1 MNVDSKLLSFVNG
14 IQEKKISVADRG
26 LAYGHGLFET
36 IRVSKGAIPLLEYH
50 ILRLLRGAK
59 IIGIKADRELIEKY
73 IYQLLEASP
82 EEGVIKII
90 VTAGSSQRGY
100 FYNKNNDTYY
110 VTQWFPAAVV
120 DPPLRKKG
128 IALKYCK
135 HRLPHSPILAGIKHL
150 NRLDQII
157 ARSEWSEEFHDGLVL
172 DQDDNVIEC
181 TSSNIF
187 VYKNGVWM
195 TPKINRCGVSGVMR
209 EYLICNLIPG
219 AGSNVMEV
227 NMPLEVFLS
236 SDEVF
241 ICNSVTGIF
250 PVVSVEN
257 LCEFESGLATKK
269 INEELCKEFSCY
281 E

>member
-1 MNVDSKLLSFVNG
+1 MSVDSKFLSFING
-14 IQEKKISVADRG
+14 IQENKISIADRG

-36 IRVSKGAIPLLEYH
+36 IRVSKGAAALLEYH
-50 ILRLLRGAK
+50 IVRLLKGAK
-59 IIGIKADRELIEKY
+59 IIGVTADRKLIEKY
-73 IYQLLEASP
+73 INQLLEAYP
-82 EEGVIKII
+82 GEGIIKII

-100 FYNKNNDTYY
+100 FHDKKNDTYY
-110 VTQWFPAAVV
+110 VAQWFPAVAIE
-120 DPPLRKKG
+120 PSLRKKG

-172 DQDDNVIEC
+172 DLDDNVIEC

-195 TPKINRCGVSGVMR
+195 TPQINRCGVSGVMR
-209 EYLICNLIPG
+209 EYLISKLIPDTG
-219 AGSNVMEV
+219 DDIMEV
-227 NMPLEVFLS
+227 NLPLEVFLS

-241 ICNSVTGIF
+241 ICNSINGIF

-257 LCEFESGLATKK
+257 LCKFPSGFATEK
-269 INEELCKEFSCY
+269 INKVLCKEFSCY
-281 E
+281 Q